1 MERPQLLEEIG
12 CALLLAD
19 SDQLYTVYETLFG
32 IDPDSRVS
40 SCEPDRGTRGE
51 DRLDSDPFDGGPDE
65 AYPGEV
71 TP

>member
-19 SDQLYTVYETLFG
+19 SNQLYTVYETLFG

-40 SCEPDRGTRGE
+40 SCE
-51 DRLDSDPFDGGPDE
+51 LDSDPFDGGPDE
-65 AYPGEV
+65 AYRDDNGRIPDAE
-71 TP
+71 

>member
-32 IDPDSRVS
+32 IGPDSRVS
-40 SCEPDRGTRGE
+40 SCE